1 MFLHFPVSS
10 ANTMHALQKDIR
22 PQISRKI
29 HSTYTTYSCE
39 VKRYRAKNK
48 PGLISEG
55 GISEG

>member
-22 PQISRKI
+22 PQINRKI
-29 HSTYTTYSCE
+29 HSLTLHTLM
-39 VKRYRAKNK
+39 KLKDK
-48 PGLISEG
+48 PGLISEE